1 MRGCGDAKRQ
11 PAALLAQP
19 ASGSLGRLHHES
31 TPQALI
37 IPRPEHT
44 ISRANISQNALKV
57 LYRLNQAGH
66 QAYLVGGGV
75 RDLLLGHE
83 PKDFDIA
90 TDATPEQVRAVFRNC
105 RLIGRRFRLAHVF
118 FGREIIEVATF
129 RGTGAAD
136 SESIDTDSA
145 DARLVE
151 NGLIVRDNVYGSIA
165 EDALRRD
172 FTVNALYYNIADFS
186 LVDYAGGLDDIR
198 EGRLRLIGADAEARY
213 REDPVRMLRAV
224 RFACKLGFMIEPSC
238 EAPLPTLAPLLRD
251 IAPARL
257 FEEMLKLFQTGY
269 ALNAFEKLRHY
280 RLFAELFPETE
291 DCLAREDHAF
301 PMTFVSRGLDNTD
314 TRVRAGKSVAPPF
327 LFAVLMWEPVRL
339 RYQALLDDGV
349 GWAEAIALASHEIAS
364 RQQQRV
370 AIPKRYG
377 MPMREIWALQPRL
390 ERRQGKRPL
399 VLLGHPRFRAAYDFL
414 LLRAEVG
421 EVDAELAEWWTRFQ
435 EVDTAE
441 RVRMTGNSAKRKR
454 ARRRRKPRGGGDD
467 ASSSDAGPDAGSQTA
482 ASGQSRVGT
491 ETASGSAMAA
501 PPAQARGEHDGS

>member
-1 MRGCGDAKRQ
+1 LHQQ
-11 PAALLAQP
+11 P
-19 ASGSLGRLHHES
+19 

-37 IPRPEHT
+37 IPRPEHP
-44 ISRANISQNALKV
+44 ISRANISPNALKV

-118 FGREIIEVATF
+118 FGPEIIEVATF
-129 RGTGAAD
+129 RGTGTGDAD
-136 SESIDTDSA
+136 SIDAASA

-151 NGLIVRDNVYGSIA
+151 NGMIVRDNVYGSIA

-186 LVDYAGGLDDIR
+186 LVDYAGGLEDIR
-198 EGRLRLIGADAEARY
+198 EGRLRLIGDDAEARY

-238 EAPLPTLAPLLRD
+238 EAPLPALAPLLRD
-251 IAPARL
+251 IAAARL
-257 FEEMLKLFQTGY
+257 FDEILKLFQTGY

-280 RLFAELFPETE
+280 GLFAELFQDTE
-291 DCLAREDHAF
+291 ACLAREDHAF
-301 PMTFVSRGLDNTD
+301 PITFVSRGLDNTD
-314 TRVRAGKSVAPPF
+314 KRVLEGKSVAPPF
-327 LFAVLMWEPVRL
+327 LFAVLLWEPVRL
-339 RYQALLDDGV
+339 RYQALLDQGV
-349 GWAEAIALASHEIAS
+349 GWAEAIALASHEVAT
-364 RQQQRV
+364 RQQRRI

-435 EVDTAE
+435 DVDTAE
-441 RVRMTGNSAKRKR
+441 RVRMTGNSAKGKR
-454 ARRRRKPRGGGDD
+454 SRRRRKPRGGGE
-467 ASSSDAGPDAGSQTA
+467 AGSQPASQQGSQPGSQKGSQA
-482 ASGQSRVGT
+482 AAGAAT
-491 ETASGSAMAA
+491 SALSAH
-501 PPAQARGEHDGS
+501 PRGEHDGG